1 VVQKP
6 GMWHAA
12 AWETGNAGAAVAQG
26 VRVDHRSAP
35 THVPLPLQVMSMSNR
50 LHAIQ
55 NERMS
60 ALLLPLQVMDLV
72 EAALEEDSDDE

>member
-1 VVQKP
+1 MVQKP
-6 GMWHAA
+6 VLLHGRQ
-12 AWETGNAGAAVAQG
+12 GNAGAAVAQG
-26 VRVDHRSAP
+26 VHVDQGSAP
-35 THVPLPLQVMSMSNR
+35 TFVPLPLQVMVSMSNR